1 MNIKAFRKLIKEAV
15 AEAIY
20 EQLPEILEEQ
30 MSKQQRQS
38 LKENKTFSFTSQDAS
53 GLPMDVRQGLASKM
67 GNMFGYDTPQS
78 KQIQNI
84 EDDEN
89 SRVDL
94 SSFIMDTA
102 RNLTPQD
109 LSGLRNLD

>member
-15 AEAIY
+15 VEAIC

-30 MSKQQRQS
+30 INKQQRQS
-38 LKENKTFSFTSQDAS
+38 LKENKTFSFTSQDVS
-53 GLPMDVRQGLASKM
+53 GLPKDVRQGLVSKM
-67 GNMFGYDTPQS
+67 GDMFGYKTPQVN
-78 KQIQNI
+78 QIQNI

-89 SRVDL
+89 PRVDL

-102 RNLTPQD
+102 KNLTAQD
-109 LSGLRNLD
+109 ISGLRNLD